1 MHKAIRFF
9 LPILF
14 LMLLTLLVNGCSKS
28 EAEADKDVLV
38 PFAAY
43 QYSKA
48 EVQTR
53 LPHPNSAVFPPIT
66 AKDEVLI
73 EELEGNHIKIN
84 SSVAHRTP
92 ETSELKSSNF
102 TVVLEYLGDGLFK
115 TISIEVK

>member
-1 MHKAIRFF
+1 MF
-9 LPILF
+9 L
-14 LMLLTLLVNGCSKS
+14 LLLALLVNGCSKS
-28 EAEADKDVLV
+28 EALDERNDVLV